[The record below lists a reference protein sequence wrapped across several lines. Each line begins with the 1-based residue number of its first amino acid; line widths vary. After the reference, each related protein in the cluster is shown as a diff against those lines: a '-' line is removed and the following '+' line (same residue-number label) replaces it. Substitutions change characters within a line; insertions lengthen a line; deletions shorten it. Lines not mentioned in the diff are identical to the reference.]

1 MTNQKHEIMREA
13 GGILR
18 DAFSFIIIQC
28 SKGKALNELDF
39 DVGLFLAE
47 RKAVSSLKLYG
58 FEGNISTSLNY
69 EVVQGIPNDRILSEG
84 DLVSIDLSIYY
95 KGYFVDKAR
104 SFVIP
109 PAHYIKKYLVSSV
122 NKCLSV
128 SSYLRGGMSAGEIGN
143 FVESIA
149 KQQRVH
155 IGKEFSGHTIGEQP
169 HMKPLI
175 PNWADGST
183 DIIESGTYIA
193 LEPIIFYEDYYNL
206 TYKGYSVSA
215 DKLSAHAED
224 TFLVTDD
231 GLEVIT

>member
-18 DAFSFIIIQC
+18 DTFSFIMARC
-28 SKGKALNELDF
+28 SKGKELRELDF
-39 DVGLFLAE
+39 DVGVFLAE

-69 EVVQGIPNDRILSEG
+69 EVVQGIPDDRVLSEG

-104 SFVIP
+104 SFIIP

-128 SSYLRGGMSAGEIGN
+128 SSYVRAGMSTGEVGHFI
-143 FVESIA
+143 ESIA
-149 KQQRVH
+149 RQQRVH
-155 IGKEFSGHTIGEQP
+155 IGKEFSGHTIGEEP

-175 PNWADGST
+175 PNWADGSSS
-183 DIIESGTYIA
+183 IIEEGTYIA
-193 LEPIIFYEDYYNL
+193 IEPIIFYEDFYRL
-206 TYKGYSVSA
+206 THRGHLVSA

-224 TFLVTDD
+224 TFLVTEG
-231 GLEVIT
+231 GLEAIT